1 MRKRLKKVKMMR
13 RMTRM
18 KKVERARVRKE
29 VEAEEDKFKTEKG
42 KRVKDEERIK

>member
-1 MRKRLKKVKMMR
+1 MMK
-13 RMTRM
+13 RM

-42 KRVKDEERIK
+42 KRVKDEETIK